1 MCGLRLIESEPTD
14 TLSYPFGEPRTNAPT
29 ARDPDELFLIG
40 SIRTPFGET
49 QRRSIMTTEDFMKQ
63 QYLTLRDEI
72 RESKAR
78 IFWLLII
85 GMILVMAAGYLA
97 AEHPSAFANAAIP
110 FLLLGLML
118 SFISEQNN
126 IARAGRYLRET
137 VEPRIQDLMGWEH
150 WLESKPH
157 LREVDHSFVM
167 GFSVLFLIFFAI
179 TTSLSL
185 VQLDKTAHEAYVAAA
200 AIAYTLGALCI
211 TYVLWRHW
219 RSSTAAA

>member
-1 MCGLRLIESEPTD
+1 MGGLTMATD
-14 TLSYPFGEPRTNAPT
+14 V
-29 ARDPDELFLIG
+29 
-40 SIRTPFGET
+40 
-49 QRRSIMTTEDFMKQ
+49 FMKQ

-85 GMILVMAAGYLA
+85 GMFLVMAAGYLA

-110 FLLLGLML
+110 LLLLGVML
-118 SFISEQNN
+118 AYISEQNN

-137 VEPRIQDLMGWEH
+137 IEPRIENMVGWEH

-157 LREVDHSFVM
+157 LREVDHSFVL

-179 TTSLSL
+179 TTS
-185 VQLDKTAHEAYVAAA
+185 
-200 AIAYTLGALCI
+200 
-211 TYVLWRHW
+211 
-219 RSSTAAA
+219 